1 MNGVSLS
8 HIAIRILALYM
19 IGEGFAF
26 LIGSLLYPGMEG
38 DIALVFVYA
47 APFIVGGLLWF
58 LAPAIAYLL
67 VPVARRDA
75 EVVLT
80 NANVIQTV
88 VVVFGIYLVVTAIPN
103 IVYFFI
109 WFTQEESLMVE
120 GESVSERIARAM
132 NDDVWLAQIARE
144 LTKLILGMIFL
155 VGPSGISN
163 GLERLKN
170 FGLGEA
176 K

>member
-8 HIAIRILALYM
+8 HIAVRILALYM

-38 DIALVFVYA
+38 DRALVFVYA

-58 LAPAIAYLL
+58 LAPAIAYWL

-88 VVVFGIYLVVTAIPN
+88 VVVFGI
-103 IVYFFI
+103 
-109 WFTQEESLMVE
+109 
-120 GESVSERIARAM
+120 
-132 NDDVWLAQIARE
+132 
-144 LTKLILGMIFL
+144 
-155 VGPSGISN
+155 
-163 GLERLKN
+163 
-170 FGLGEA
+170 
-176 K
+176 